1 MRFFIFPVV
10 VTALNYLRITIEE
23 EERLLLSRVLSLF
36 LSNMSQQG
44 KKNPKTKEQTCLPCG
59 RQEDGEPEGV
69 QAGRHRETAI
79 LATGYLPP

>member
-10 VTALNYLRITIEE
+10 VTVLNYLRITIEE
-23 EERLLLSRVLSLF
+23 EEERLLLSRVVSLF

-44 KKNPKTKEQTCLPCG
+44 EKSKNKRTNLFTLWKT
-59 RQEDGEPEGV
+59 EDGEPEGV

-79 LATGYLPP
+79 LATGYLPS